1 MSVKPHQL
9 QQKVMQW
16 LKEEYQ
22 LADIQLIPNPTA
34 LFQIDIRDK
43 DGAGASLPTHIF
55 ILKNRAD
62 RLVIEIYWQLSD
74 DYIKS
79 IEGLKTDAKRE
90 FLKKLTQ
97 GFILM
102 HLNFVTEPDSQN
114 VERVKIQ
121 THIIL
126 DGLTKHTLV
135 ESLFRVNSGHAYIL
149 SLIDLIMDQGF
160 GSSRKP

>member
-9 QQKVMQW
+9 QQKVIQW
-16 LKEEYQ
+16 LKEEYPV
-22 LADIQLIPNPTA
+22 ADIQLIPNPTA
-34 LFQIDIRDK
+34 LFQIDIKDK
-43 DGAGASLPTHIF
+43 DGEGASLPTHIF
-55 ILKNRAD
+55 LLKNRAD

-79 IEGLKTDAKRE
+79 IAGLKTDAKTK
-90 FLKKLTQ
+90 FLKELTQ

-102 HLNFVTEPDSQN
+102 HLSFVTEPDPEN
-114 VERVKIQ
+114 VERIKIQ
-121 THIIL
+121 TQIIL

-160 GSSRKP
+160 GSSRRS